1 MEHWKARV
9 TLLLWQ
15 RGTFSSE
22 VLCQAAQWAIF
33 SLPSLVCDWAQ
44 THQQL
49 NKRLKNGRVC
59 CVHVWGNRNSKI
71 IVPCNINHAPGLG
84 GSSRGSLGSC
94 STADRYHRF
103 RASSP
108 SSGLFQTH
116 LQLQPWAGASAEP
129 SLRLRARAALT
140 HMTERKSL
148 EQHESIKHI
157 CLMTVCFYT
166 VSTISPSGLLF
177 LLQDWIIL
185 IQWALH
191 QYAATFWRWAPRAW
205 QTLSAGW
212 YSNFLHRHFNSNE
225 SNSLIKALNQPVALI
240 LETLEWSGDK
250 QWIFRTSNL
259 D

>member
-1 MEHWKARV
+1 MLKISVALEAAIPPDLLITSPCFVLQSISTAMERWKARV

-140 HMTERKSL
+140 HMTREKISWATWIHQTYLFDDSL
-148 EQHESIKHI
+148 LLHSQYYFSI
-157 CLMTVCFYT
+157 
-166 VSTISPSGLLF
+166 
-177 LLQDWIIL
+177 
-185 IQWALH
+185 
-191 QYAATFWRWAPRAW
+191 
-205 QTLSAGW
+205 
-212 YSNFLHRHFNSNE
+212 
-225 SNSLIKALNQPVALI
+225 
-240 LETLEWSGDK
+240 
-250 QWIFRTSNL
+250 RTSISSPGL
-259 D
+259 DNSYSMSTSSICSYILKMSSQGMTDTFCWMIFKFLT